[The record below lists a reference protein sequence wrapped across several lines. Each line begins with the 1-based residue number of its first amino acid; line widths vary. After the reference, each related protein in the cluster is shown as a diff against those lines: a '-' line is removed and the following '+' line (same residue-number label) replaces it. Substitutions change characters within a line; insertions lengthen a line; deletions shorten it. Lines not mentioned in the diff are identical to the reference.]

1 MKWMAI
7 ACSAENEILACAES
21 LPLLESACLNDFRA
35 ISRIYGVEDQEAH
48 ELKNGNLAFRIEF
61 NGPRSTK
68 LVPHSKTEELEVLSK
83 ILQSRVRLMHEL
95 HQRLAHGFK
104 RFESVVPWQHESY
117 EEKYQEALDVLNGHN
132 TNAGMV
138 RDYADESG
146 LTINVAAG
154 LIVNKYQNRKFL
166 IRKLERLRIRHQ
178 AAIRNVQS
186 KEDYER
192 CRSAM
197 EEDAFL
203 SMMM

>member
-21 LPLLESACLNDFRA
+21 LPLLESACLHDFRA
-35 ISRIYGVEDQEAH
+35 ISRIYGLEDHEAQ
-48 ELKNGNLAFRIEF
+48 ELKNGNLNFRIEF
-61 NGPRSTK
+61 NGPRNTK
-68 LVPHSKTEELEVLSK
+68 LVPHNKANELEVLSK
-83 ILQSRVRLMHEL
+83 ILQSRVWLMHEL

-117 EEKYQEALDVLNGHN
+117 EEKYQEALDILNGHD
-132 TNAGMV
+132 TDTGLIE
-138 RDYADESG
+138 DYAEESG
-146 LTINVAAG
+146 LSINVAAG

-178 AAIRNVQS
+178 TAIRNIQS
-186 KEDYER
+186 KEDYDR
-192 CRSAM
+192 CRSAI
-197 EEDAFL
+197 EEDSFL

>member
-104 RFESVVPWQHESY
+104 RFESVIPWQHESY
-117 EEKYQEALDVLNGHN
+117 EEKYQEALAVLSGND
-132 TNAGMV
+132 TKAGMV

-178 AAIRNVQS
+178 TAIRSIQS
-186 KEDYER
+186 KEDYDR
-192 CRSAM
+192 CRSAI
-197 EEDAFL
+197 EEDSFL

>member
-7 ACSAENEILACAES
+7 ACSAENEILACAEN

-35 ISRIYGVEDQEAH
+35 ISRIYGIEDQEAQ
-48 ELKNGNLAFRIEF
+48 ELKSGNLNFRIEF

-68 LVPHSKTEELEVLSK
+68 LVPHHKPEELKVLSEVL
-83 ILQSRVRLMHEL
+83 QGRVKLMQEL

-104 RFESVVPWQHESY
+104 RFESVIPWQHESY
-117 EEKYQEALDVLNGHN
+117 EEKYQEALAVLNGGSSDV
-132 TNAGMV
+132 AMV
-138 RDYADESG
+138 QDYADEAG
-146 LTINVAAG
+146 LTINIAAG

-178 AAIRNVQS
+178 AAIRNIQT
-186 KEDYER
+186 KEDYDK
-192 CRSAM
+192 CRSAI
-197 EEDAFL
+197 EEDSFL

>member
-1 MKWMAI
+1 MAI

-35 ISRIYGVEDQEAH
+35 ISRIYGLEDYEAQ
-48 ELKNGNLAFRIEF
+48 ELKNGNLDFRIEF
-61 NGPRSTK
+61 NGPRNTK
-68 LVPHSKTEELEVLSK
+68 LVPHTKASEFEVLSK

-104 RFESVVPWQHESY
+104 RFEAVVPWQHESY
-117 EEKYQEALDVLNGHN
+117 EEKYHEALAVLHGNGTDVGLIQ
-132 TNAGMV
+132 
-138 RDYADESG
+138 DYAEESG

-178 AAIRNVQS
+178 TAIRNIQS
-186 KEDYER
+186 KEDYDR
-192 CRSAM
+192 CRSAI
-197 EEDAFL
+197 EEDSFL